1 MYESAESDI
10 QGAYVGAPCKLICVR
25 KAATAAQLVV
35 ARPMGGTT
43 LSAEGQYRGS
53 AMESQEQSPGDVV
66 TAGEDSHPITQAID
80 TVEVMHAG
88 ATAPAANT
96 MDPPTIPLAP
106 MKRMQARFN
115 PLADGLMYVVVFVG
129 GFVGVGCRHAL
140 DMLLPSVGGTP
151 FVVGTFVSNMVAC
164 FLFAM
169 LTEFMATASWL
180 RRRVRQVVS
189 RGVGLGLLGGLST
202 MSGVMLETM
211 EGLHERHIAS
221 ALGYLAGN
229 FAGGLLTAAAGVV
242 LMQALLSRSTRK
254 RVRGAFSAVSV
265 SDSAES
271 DTQGVRHVKVADVA
285 RSAAQAAME
294 AAQAAQQAAQTAQQ
308 IAQTGQV
315 PRVET
320 PTVPPTAIQP
330 MQTGHVPQIPP
341 LVVPQLTQSSQPL
354 LREPDTSDLG
364 SCPRFSSRSQSS
376 SRPTRFH
383 PASSPN
389 RSLRRFRL
397 SPTRLPG
404 RCADDVDDL
413 SVRRSGSHGPLR
425 ARRVNSTRL
434 EPRESKNESQ
444 LPAIHARHQRR
455 RLAMRGHR
463 HDVLLFAIGGY
474 GHGHDVRCRISR
486 WFLNILHGAQRSG
499 FIDSPASFYAGS
511 GLWNSNRRGASHL
524 CGRRFR
530 HCAACQSGVIFTL
543 HGRSLSN
550 VKEI

>member
-1 MYESAESDI
+1 MSESAESDI

-43 LSAEGQYRGS
+43 LSAGGQYRGS

-80 TVEVMHAG
+80 AVEVTHAG

-96 MDPPTIPLAP
+96 MNPPTIPLAP

-140 DMLLPSVGGTP
+140 DMLLPSVSGTP

-294 AAQAAQQAAQTAQQ
+294 AAQAAQR

-320 PTVPPTAIQP
+320 PTVPPPASQP
-330 MQTGHVPQIPP
+330 MQTGRVPQIPP
-341 LVVPQLTQSSQPL
+341 LAVPQLTQPSHPL
-354 LREPDTSDLG
+354 LREPDTPDLG
-364 SCPRFSSRSQSS
+364 
-376 SRPTRFH
+376 
-383 PASSPN
+383 
-389 RSLRRFRL
+389 
-397 SPTRLPG
+397 
-404 RCADDVDDL
+404 
-413 SVRRSGSHGPLR
+413 
-425 ARRVNSTRL
+425 
-434 EPRESKNESQ
+434 Q
-444 LPAIHARHQRR
+444 LPEPIQQPANPLPPSFEPKPITAEIS
-455 RLAMRGHR
+455 LVADPTTGE
-463 HDVLLFAIGGY
+463 
-474 GHGHDVRCRISR
+474 VR
-486 WFLNILHGAQRSG
+486 
-499 FIDSPASFYAGS
+499 
-511 GLWNSNRRGASHL
+511 
-524 CGRRFR
+524 
-530 HCAACQSGVIFTL
+530 
-543 HGRSLSN
+543 
-550 VKEI
+550 

>member
-66 TAGEDSHPITQAID
+66 TAG
-80 TVEVMHAG
+80 VEVMHAG

-140 DMLLPSVGGTP
+140 DMLLPSVSGTP

-294 AAQAAQQAAQTAQQ
+294 AAQTAQQ

-320 PTVPPTAIQP
+320 PTVPPTASQP
-330 MQTGHVPQIPP
+330 MQTGRVPQIPP
-341 LVVPQLTQSSQPL
+341 LAVPQLTQPAHPL
-354 LREPDTSDLG
+354 LREPDTPDLG
-364 SCPRFSSRSQSS
+364 
-376 SRPTRFH
+376 
-383 PASSPN
+383 
-389 RSLRRFRL
+389 
-397 SPTRLPG
+397 
-404 RCADDVDDL
+404 
-413 SVRRSGSHGPLR
+413 
-425 ARRVNSTRL
+425 
-434 EPRESKNESQ
+434 Q
-444 LPAIHARHQRR
+444 LPEIQQSQPIQQPQQQSQPIQQPANPLPPSFEPKPITAEIS
-455 RLAMRGHR
+455 LVADPTTGE
-463 HDVLLFAIGGY
+463 
-474 GHGHDVRCRISR
+474 VR
-486 WFLNILHGAQRSG
+486 
-499 FIDSPASFYAGS
+499 
-511 GLWNSNRRGASHL
+511 
-524 CGRRFR
+524 
-530 HCAACQSGVIFTL
+530 
-543 HGRSLSN
+543 
-550 VKEI
+550 

>member
-1 MYESAESDI
+1 MSESAESDI

-25 KAATAAQLVV
+25 KAAIAAQLVV
-35 ARPMGGTT
+35 ARPIGGTT
-43 LSAEGQYRGS
+43 LSAGGQYRGS

-80 TVEVMHAG
+80 AVEVTHAG

-140 DMLLPSVGGTP
+140 DMLLPSVSGTP

-294 AAQAAQQAAQTAQQ
+294 AAQAAQQ

-320 PTVPPTAIQP
+320 PTVPPTASQP
-330 MQTGHVPQIPP
+330 MQTGRVPQIPP
-341 LVVPQLTQSSQPL
+341 LVVPQLAQSSHPL

-364 SCPRFSSRSQSS
+364 
-376 SRPTRFH
+376 
-383 PASSPN
+383 
-389 RSLRRFRL
+389 
-397 SPTRLPG
+397 
-404 RCADDVDDL
+404 
-413 SVRRSGSHGPLR
+413 
-425 ARRVNSTRL
+425 
-434 EPRESKNESQ
+434 Q
-444 LPAIHARHQRR
+444 LPEIQQSQPIQQPANPLPPSFEPKPITAEIS
-455 RLAMRGHR
+455 LVADPTTGE
-463 HDVLLFAIGGY
+463 
-474 GHGHDVRCRISR
+474 VR
-486 WFLNILHGAQRSG
+486 
-499 FIDSPASFYAGS
+499 
-511 GLWNSNRRGASHL
+511 
-524 CGRRFR
+524 
-530 HCAACQSGVIFTL
+530 
-543 HGRSLSN
+543 
-550 VKEI
+550 

>member
-1 MYESAESDI
+1 MSESAESDI

-43 LSAEGQYRGS
+43 LSAGGQYRGS

-80 TVEVMHAG
+80 TVEVTHAG

-140 DMLLPSVGGTP
+140 DMLLPSVSGTP

-294 AAQAAQQAAQTAQQ
+294 AAQAAQQ

-330 MQTGHVPQIPP
+330 MQTGRVPQIPP
-341 LVVPQLTQSSQPL
+341 LAVPQLTQPSHPL
-354 LREPDTSDLG
+354 LREPDTPDLG
-364 SCPRFSSRSQSS
+364 
-376 SRPTRFH
+376 
-383 PASSPN
+383 
-389 RSLRRFRL
+389 
-397 SPTRLPG
+397 
-404 RCADDVDDL
+404 
-413 SVRRSGSHGPLR
+413 
-425 ARRVNSTRL
+425 
-434 EPRESKNESQ
+434 Q
-444 LPAIHARHQRR
+444 LPEIQQSQPIQQPANPLPPSFEPKPITAEIS
-455 RLAMRGHR
+455 LVADPTTGE
-463 HDVLLFAIGGY
+463 
-474 GHGHDVRCRISR
+474 VR
-486 WFLNILHGAQRSG
+486 
-499 FIDSPASFYAGS
+499 
-511 GLWNSNRRGASHL
+511 
-524 CGRRFR
+524 
-530 HCAACQSGVIFTL
+530 
-543 HGRSLSN
+543 
-550 VKEI
+550 

>member
-1 MYESAESDI
+1 
-10 QGAYVGAPCKLICVR
+10 
-25 KAATAAQLVV
+25 
-35 ARPMGGTT
+35 
-43 LSAEGQYRGS
+43 
-53 AMESQEQSPGDVV
+53 MESQEQSPGDVV

-80 TVEVMHAG
+80 AVEVTHAD

-140 DMLLPSVGGTP
+140 DMLLPSVSGTP

-294 AAQAAQQAAQTAQQ
+294 AAQAAQQAAQAAQQ

-320 PTVPPTAIQP
+320 PTVPPPASQP
-330 MQTGHVPQIPP
+330 MQTGRVPQIPP
-341 LVVPQLTQSSQPL
+341 LAVPQLTQPSHPL
-354 LREPDTSDLG
+354 LREPDTPDLG
-364 SCPRFSSRSQSS
+364 
-376 SRPTRFH
+376 
-383 PASSPN
+383 
-389 RSLRRFRL
+389 
-397 SPTRLPG
+397 
-404 RCADDVDDL
+404 
-413 SVRRSGSHGPLR
+413 
-425 ARRVNSTRL
+425 
-434 EPRESKNESQ
+434 Q
-444 LPAIHARHQRR
+444 LPEIKQSQPIQQPANPLPPSFEPKPITAEIS
-455 RLAMRGHR
+455 LVADPTTGE
-463 HDVLLFAIGGY
+463 
-474 GHGHDVRCRISR
+474 VR
-486 WFLNILHGAQRSG
+486 
-499 FIDSPASFYAGS
+499 
-511 GLWNSNRRGASHL
+511 
-524 CGRRFR
+524 
-530 HCAACQSGVIFTL
+530 
-543 HGRSLSN
+543 
-550 VKEI
+550 

>member
-1 MYESAESDI
+1 
-10 QGAYVGAPCKLICVR
+10 
-25 KAATAAQLVV
+25 
-35 ARPMGGTT
+35 
-43 LSAEGQYRGS
+43 
-53 AMESQEQSPGDVV
+53 
-66 TAGEDSHPITQAID
+66 
-80 TVEVMHAG
+80 
-88 ATAPAANT
+88 
-96 MDPPTIPLAP
+96 
-106 MKRMQARFN
+106 
-115 PLADGLMYVVVFVG
+115 MYVVVFVG

-140 DMLLPSVGGTP
+140 DMLLPSVSGTP

-285 RSAAQAAME
+285 RSAARRNGSRADGPADCTDGTGSASRNTNRAADRQP
-294 AAQAAQQAAQTAQQ
+294 AYADR
-308 IAQTGQV
+308 
-315 PRVET
+315 PRSADSSAGRSSAG
-320 PTVPPTAIQP
+320 TAIAAVAARA
-330 MQTGHVPQIPP
+330 GYFR
-341 LVVPQLTQSSQPL
+341 LGQLPEPIQQSQPIQQPQQQSQPIQQPANPL
-354 LREPDTSDLG
+354 PPSFEPKPITAEISLIAD
-364 SCPRFSSRSQSS
+364 
-376 SRPTRFH
+376 
-383 PASSPN
+383 PA
-389 RSLRRFRL
+389 
-397 SPTRLPG
+397 TG

-413 SVRRSGSHGPLR
+413 SVRRSWRHGPLR

-434 EPRESKNESQ
+434 ESRESENEPQ

-463 HDVLLFAIGGY
+463 MMSYYSQSVDMDTVMMFVVGFLGGFSTFSTALNEVVSLIRQRRFTLALGY
-474 GHGHDVRCRISR
+474 GIATVAVPLICV
-486 WFLNILHGAQRSG
+486 AAG
-499 FIDSPASFYAGS
+499 FGIALLANPA
-511 GLWNSNRRGASHL
+511 
-524 CGRRFR
+524 
-530 HCAACQSGVIFTL
+530 
-543 HGRSLSN
+543 
-550 VKEI
+550 

>member
-1 MYESAESDI
+1 MSESAESDI

-43 LSAEGQYRGS
+43 LSAGGQYRGS

-80 TVEVMHAG
+80 AVEVTHAG

-96 MDPPTIPLAP
+96 MNPPTIPLAP

-140 DMLLPSVGGTP
+140 DMLLPSVSGTP
-151 FVVGTFVSNMVAC
+151 FVVGTFVSNMVSC

-294 AAQAAQQAAQTAQQ
+294 AAQAAQQ

-320 PTVPPTAIQP
+320 PTVPPPASQP
-330 MQTGHVPQIPP
+330 MQTGRVPQIPP
-341 LVVPQLTQSSQPL
+341 LAVPQLTQPSHPL
-354 LREPDTSDLG
+354 LREPDTPDLG
-364 SCPRFSSRSQSS
+364 
-376 SRPTRFH
+376 
-383 PASSPN
+383 
-389 RSLRRFRL
+389 
-397 SPTRLPG
+397 
-404 RCADDVDDL
+404 
-413 SVRRSGSHGPLR
+413 
-425 ARRVNSTRL
+425 
-434 EPRESKNESQ
+434 Q
-444 LPAIHARHQRR
+444 LPEPIQQSQPIQQPANPLPPSFEPKPITAEIS
-455 RLAMRGHR
+455 LVADPTTGE
-463 HDVLLFAIGGY
+463 
-474 GHGHDVRCRISR
+474 VR
-486 WFLNILHGAQRSG
+486 
-499 FIDSPASFYAGS
+499 
-511 GLWNSNRRGASHL
+511 
-524 CGRRFR
+524 
-530 HCAACQSGVIFTL
+530 
-543 HGRSLSN
+543 
-550 VKEI
+550 

>member
-1 MYESAESDI
+1 MSESAESDI
-10 QGAYVGAPCKLICVR
+10 QSAYVGAPCKLICVR

-35 ARPMGGTT
+35 AWPMGGTT
-43 LSAEGQYRGS
+43 LSAGGQYRGS

-80 TVEVMHAG
+80 AVEVTHAG

-140 DMLLPSVGGTP
+140 DMLLPSVSGAP

-294 AAQAAQQAAQTAQQ
+294 AAQTAQQ

-364 SCPRFSSRSQSS
+364 
-376 SRPTRFH
+376 
-383 PASSPN
+383 
-389 RSLRRFRL
+389 
-397 SPTRLPG
+397 
-404 RCADDVDDL
+404 
-413 SVRRSGSHGPLR
+413 
-425 ARRVNSTRL
+425 
-434 EPRESKNESQ
+434 Q
-444 LPAIHARHQRR
+444 LPEPIQQSQPIQQPQQQSQPIQQPANPLPPSFEPKPITAEIS
-455 RLAMRGHR
+455 LVADPTTGE
-463 HDVLLFAIGGY
+463 
-474 GHGHDVRCRISR
+474 VR
-486 WFLNILHGAQRSG
+486 
-499 FIDSPASFYAGS
+499 
-511 GLWNSNRRGASHL
+511 
-524 CGRRFR
+524 
-530 HCAACQSGVIFTL
+530 
-543 HGRSLSN
+543 
-550 VKEI
+550 

>member
-1 MYESAESDI
+1 
-10 QGAYVGAPCKLICVR
+10 
-25 KAATAAQLVV
+25 
-35 ARPMGGTT
+35 
-43 LSAEGQYRGS
+43 
-53 AMESQEQSPGDVV
+53 MESQEQSPGDVV

-80 TVEVMHAG
+80 AVEVTHAD

-140 DMLLPSVGGTP
+140 DMLLPSVSGTP

-320 PTVPPTAIQP
+320 PTVPPPASQP
-330 MQTGHVPQIPP
+330 MQTGRVPQIPP
-341 LVVPQLTQSSQPL
+341 LAVPQLTQPAHPL
-354 LREPDTSDLG
+354 LREPDTPDLG
-364 SCPRFSSRSQSS
+364 
-376 SRPTRFH
+376 
-383 PASSPN
+383 
-389 RSLRRFRL
+389 
-397 SPTRLPG
+397 
-404 RCADDVDDL
+404 
-413 SVRRSGSHGPLR
+413 
-425 ARRVNSTRL
+425 
-434 EPRESKNESQ
+434 Q
-444 LPAIHARHQRR
+444 LPEIQQSQPIQQPANPLPPSFEPKPITAEIS
-455 RLAMRGHR
+455 LVADPTTGE
-463 HDVLLFAIGGY
+463 
-474 GHGHDVRCRISR
+474 VR
-486 WFLNILHGAQRSG
+486 
-499 FIDSPASFYAGS
+499 
-511 GLWNSNRRGASHL
+511 
-524 CGRRFR
+524 
-530 HCAACQSGVIFTL
+530 
-543 HGRSLSN
+543 
-550 VKEI
+550 

>member
-1 MYESAESDI
+1 
-10 QGAYVGAPCKLICVR
+10 
-25 KAATAAQLVV
+25 
-35 ARPMGGTT
+35 
-43 LSAEGQYRGS
+43 
-53 AMESQEQSPGDVV
+53 MESQEQSPGDVV

-80 TVEVMHAG
+80 AVEVTHAG

-140 DMLLPSVGGTP
+140 DMLLPSVSGTP

-320 PTVPPTAIQP
+320 PTVPPTASQP
-330 MQTGHVPQIPP
+330 MQTGRVPQIPP
-341 LVVPQLTQSSQPL
+341 LAVPQLTQPAHPL
-354 LREPDTSDLG
+354 LREPDTPDLG
-364 SCPRFSSRSQSS
+364 
-376 SRPTRFH
+376 
-383 PASSPN
+383 
-389 RSLRRFRL
+389 
-397 SPTRLPG
+397 
-404 RCADDVDDL
+404 
-413 SVRRSGSHGPLR
+413 
-425 ARRVNSTRL
+425 
-434 EPRESKNESQ
+434 Q
-444 LPAIHARHQRR
+444 LPEIQQSQPIQQPANPLPPSFEPKPITAEIS
-455 RLAMRGHR
+455 LVADPTTGE
-463 HDVLLFAIGGY
+463 
-474 GHGHDVRCRISR
+474 VR
-486 WFLNILHGAQRSG
+486 
-499 FIDSPASFYAGS
+499 
-511 GLWNSNRRGASHL
+511 
-524 CGRRFR
+524 
-530 HCAACQSGVIFTL
+530 
-543 HGRSLSN
+543 
-550 VKEI
+550 

>member
-1 MYESAESDI
+1 MSESAESDI

-25 KAATAAQLVV
+25 KAAAAAQLVV

-43 LSAEGQYRGS
+43 LSAGGQYRGS

-80 TVEVMHAG
+80 AVEVTHAG

-96 MDPPTIPLAP
+96 MNPPTIPLAP

-140 DMLLPSVGGTP
+140 DMLLPSVSGTP

-294 AAQAAQQAAQTAQQ
+294 AAQAAQQ

-320 PTVPPTAIQP
+320 PTVPPPASQP
-330 MQTGHVPQIPP
+330 MQTGRVPQIPP
-341 LVVPQLTQSSQPL
+341 LAVPQLTQPSHPL
-354 LREPDTSDLG
+354 LREPDTPDLG
-364 SCPRFSSRSQSS
+364 
-376 SRPTRFH
+376 
-383 PASSPN
+383 
-389 RSLRRFRL
+389 
-397 SPTRLPG
+397 
-404 RCADDVDDL
+404 
-413 SVRRSGSHGPLR
+413 
-425 ARRVNSTRL
+425 
-434 EPRESKNESQ
+434 Q
-444 LPAIHARHQRR
+444 LPEIQQSQPIQQPANPLPPSFEPKPITAEIS
-455 RLAMRGHR
+455 LVADPTTGE
-463 HDVLLFAIGGY
+463 
-474 GHGHDVRCRISR
+474 VR
-486 WFLNILHGAQRSG
+486 
-499 FIDSPASFYAGS
+499 
-511 GLWNSNRRGASHL
+511 
-524 CGRRFR
+524 
-530 HCAACQSGVIFTL
+530 
-543 HGRSLSN
+543 
-550 VKEI
+550 

>member
-1 MYESAESDI
+1 MSESAESDI

-43 LSAEGQYRGS
+43 LSAGGQYRGS

-80 TVEVMHAG
+80 AVEVTHAG

-96 MDPPTIPLAP
+96 MNPPTIPLAP

-140 DMLLPSVGGTP
+140 DMLLPSVSGTP

-294 AAQAAQQAAQTAQQ
+294 AAQAAQQ

-320 PTVPPTAIQP
+320 PTVPPTASQP
-330 MQTGHVPQIPP
+330 MQTGRVPQIPP
-341 LVVPQLTQSSQPL
+341 LAVPQLTQPAHPL
-354 LREPDTSDLG
+354 LREPDTPDLG
-364 SCPRFSSRSQSS
+364 
-376 SRPTRFH
+376 
-383 PASSPN
+383 
-389 RSLRRFRL
+389 
-397 SPTRLPG
+397 
-404 RCADDVDDL
+404 
-413 SVRRSGSHGPLR
+413 
-425 ARRVNSTRL
+425 
-434 EPRESKNESQ
+434 Q
-444 LPAIHARHQRR
+444 LPEIQQSQPIQQPANPLPPSFEPKPITAEIS
-455 RLAMRGHR
+455 LVADPTTGE
-463 HDVLLFAIGGY
+463 
-474 GHGHDVRCRISR
+474 VR
-486 WFLNILHGAQRSG
+486 
-499 FIDSPASFYAGS
+499 
-511 GLWNSNRRGASHL
+511 
-524 CGRRFR
+524 
-530 HCAACQSGVIFTL
+530 
-543 HGRSLSN
+543 
-550 VKEI
+550 

>member
-1 MYESAESDI
+1 
-10 QGAYVGAPCKLICVR
+10 
-25 KAATAAQLVV
+25 
-35 ARPMGGTT
+35 
-43 LSAEGQYRGS
+43 
-53 AMESQEQSPGDVV
+53 MESQEQSPGDVV

-80 TVEVMHAG
+80 AVEVTHAD

-140 DMLLPSVGGTP
+140 DMLLPSVSGTP

-320 PTVPPTAIQP
+320 PTVPPTASQP
-330 MQTGHVPQIPP
+330 MQTGRVPQIPP
-341 LVVPQLTQSSQPL
+341 LVVPQLAQPSQPL
-354 LREPDTSDLG
+354 LREPDTPDLG
-364 SCPRFSSRSQSS
+364 
-376 SRPTRFH
+376 
-383 PASSPN
+383 
-389 RSLRRFRL
+389 
-397 SPTRLPG
+397 
-404 RCADDVDDL
+404 
-413 SVRRSGSHGPLR
+413 
-425 ARRVNSTRL
+425 
-434 EPRESKNESQ
+434 Q
-444 LPAIHARHQRR
+444 LPEIKQSQPIQQPANPLPPSFEPKPITAEIS
-455 RLAMRGHR
+455 LVADPTTGE
-463 HDVLLFAIGGY
+463 
-474 GHGHDVRCRISR
+474 VR
-486 WFLNILHGAQRSG
+486 
-499 FIDSPASFYAGS
+499 
-511 GLWNSNRRGASHL
+511 
-524 CGRRFR
+524 
-530 HCAACQSGVIFTL
+530 
-543 HGRSLSN
+543 
-550 VKEI
+550 

>member
-1 MYESAESDI
+1 MSESAESDI

-80 TVEVMHAG
+80 AVEVTHAG

-140 DMLLPSVGGTP
+140 DMLLPSVSGTP

-271 DTQGVRHVKVADVA
+271 DTQGVRHAKVADVA

-294 AAQAAQQAAQTAQQ
+294 AAQAAQQ

-320 PTVPPTAIQP
+320 PTVPPPASQP
-330 MQTGHVPQIPP
+330 MQTGRVPQIPP
-341 LVVPQLTQSSQPL
+341 LAVPQLTQPSHPL
-354 LREPDTSDLG
+354 LREPDTPDLG
-364 SCPRFSSRSQSS
+364 
-376 SRPTRFH
+376 
-383 PASSPN
+383 
-389 RSLRRFRL
+389 
-397 SPTRLPG
+397 
-404 RCADDVDDL
+404 
-413 SVRRSGSHGPLR
+413 
-425 ARRVNSTRL
+425 
-434 EPRESKNESQ
+434 Q
-444 LPAIHARHQRR
+444 LPEPIQQSQPIQQPANPLPPSFEPKPITAEIS
-455 RLAMRGHR
+455 LVADPTTGE
-463 HDVLLFAIGGY
+463 
-474 GHGHDVRCRISR
+474 VR
-486 WFLNILHGAQRSG
+486 
-499 FIDSPASFYAGS
+499 
-511 GLWNSNRRGASHL
+511 
-524 CGRRFR
+524 
-530 HCAACQSGVIFTL
+530 
-543 HGRSLSN
+543 
-550 VKEI
+550 

>member
-1 MYESAESDI
+1 MSESAESDI

-43 LSAEGQYRGS
+43 LSAGGQYRGS

-80 TVEVMHAG
+80 AVEVTHAG

-140 DMLLPSVGGTP
+140 DMLLPSVSGTP

-229 FAGGLLTAAAGVV
+229 FAGGLLTATAGVV

-265 SDSAES
+265 SDSAGS

-285 RSAAQAAME
+285 RS
-294 AAQAAQQAAQTAQQ
+294 AAQTAQQ

-330 MQTGHVPQIPP
+330 MQTGRVPQIPP
-341 LVVPQLTQSSQPL
+341 LAVPQLAQPSHPL
-354 LREPDTSDLG
+354 LREPDTPDLG
-364 SCPRFSSRSQSS
+364 
-376 SRPTRFH
+376 
-383 PASSPN
+383 
-389 RSLRRFRL
+389 
-397 SPTRLPG
+397 
-404 RCADDVDDL
+404 
-413 SVRRSGSHGPLR
+413 
-425 ARRVNSTRL
+425 
-434 EPRESKNESQ
+434 Q
-444 LPAIHARHQRR
+444 LPEIQQSQPIQQPANPLPPSFEPKPITAEIS
-455 RLAMRGHR
+455 LVADPTTGE
-463 HDVLLFAIGGY
+463 
-474 GHGHDVRCRISR
+474 VR
-486 WFLNILHGAQRSG
+486 
-499 FIDSPASFYAGS
+499 
-511 GLWNSNRRGASHL
+511 
-524 CGRRFR
+524 
-530 HCAACQSGVIFTL
+530 
-543 HGRSLSN
+543 
-550 VKEI
+550 

>member
-1 MYESAESDI
+1 MSESAESDI

-25 KAATAAQLVV
+25 KAAIAAQLVV

-80 TVEVMHAG
+80 TVEVTHAG

-96 MDPPTIPLAP
+96 MNPPTIPLAP

-140 DMLLPSVGGTP
+140 DMLLPSVSGTP

-202 MSGVMLETM
+202 MSGVMLDTM

-294 AAQAAQQAAQTAQQ
+294 AAQAAQQ

-320 PTVPPTAIQP
+320 PTVPPPASQP
-330 MQTGHVPQIPP
+330 MQTGRVPQIPP
-341 LVVPQLTQSSQPL
+341 LAVPQLTQPSHPL
-354 LREPDTSDLG
+354 LREPDTPDLG
-364 SCPRFSSRSQSS
+364 
-376 SRPTRFH
+376 
-383 PASSPN
+383 
-389 RSLRRFRL
+389 
-397 SPTRLPG
+397 
-404 RCADDVDDL
+404 
-413 SVRRSGSHGPLR
+413 
-425 ARRVNSTRL
+425 
-434 EPRESKNESQ
+434 Q
-444 LPAIHARHQRR
+444 LPEPIQQSQPIQQPANPLPPSFEPKPITAEIS
-455 RLAMRGHR
+455 LVADPTTGE
-463 HDVLLFAIGGY
+463 
-474 GHGHDVRCRISR
+474 VR
-486 WFLNILHGAQRSG
+486 
-499 FIDSPASFYAGS
+499 
-511 GLWNSNRRGASHL
+511 
-524 CGRRFR
+524 
-530 HCAACQSGVIFTL
+530 
-543 HGRSLSN
+543 
-550 VKEI
+550 

>member
-1 MYESAESDI
+1 MSESAESDI

-140 DMLLPSVGGTP
+140 DMLLPSVSGTP

-180 RRRVRQVVS
+180 RRRVRRVVS

-294 AAQAAQQAAQTAQQ
+294 AAQAAQQ

-320 PTVPPTAIQP
+320 PTVPPPASQP
-330 MQTGHVPQIPP
+330 MQTGRVPQIPP
-341 LVVPQLTQSSQPL
+341 LAVPQLTQPSHPL
-354 LREPDTSDLG
+354 LREPDTPDLG
-364 SCPRFSSRSQSS
+364 
-376 SRPTRFH
+376 
-383 PASSPN
+383 
-389 RSLRRFRL
+389 
-397 SPTRLPG
+397 
-404 RCADDVDDL
+404 
-413 SVRRSGSHGPLR
+413 
-425 ARRVNSTRL
+425 
-434 EPRESKNESQ
+434 Q
-444 LPAIHARHQRR
+444 LPEPIQQSQPIQQPANPLPPSFEPKPITAEIS
-455 RLAMRGHR
+455 LVADPTTGE
-463 HDVLLFAIGGY
+463 
-474 GHGHDVRCRISR
+474 VR
-486 WFLNILHGAQRSG
+486 
-499 FIDSPASFYAGS
+499 
-511 GLWNSNRRGASHL
+511 
-524 CGRRFR
+524 
-530 HCAACQSGVIFTL
+530 
-543 HGRSLSN
+543 
-550 VKEI
+550 

>member
-1 MYESAESDI
+1 MSESAESDI

-80 TVEVMHAG
+80 TVEVTHAG

-96 MDPPTIPLAP
+96 MNPPTIPLAP

-140 DMLLPSVGGTP
+140 DMLLPSVSGTP

-294 AAQAAQQAAQTAQQ
+294 AAQTAQQ

-320 PTVPPTAIQP
+320 PTVPPTASQP
-330 MQTGHVPQIPP
+330 MQTGRVPQIPP
-341 LVVPQLTQSSQPL
+341 LAVPQLTQPAHPL
-354 LREPDTSDLG
+354 LREPDTPDLG
-364 SCPRFSSRSQSS
+364 
-376 SRPTRFH
+376 
-383 PASSPN
+383 
-389 RSLRRFRL
+389 
-397 SPTRLPG
+397 
-404 RCADDVDDL
+404 
-413 SVRRSGSHGPLR
+413 
-425 ARRVNSTRL
+425 
-434 EPRESKNESQ
+434 Q
-444 LPAIHARHQRR
+444 LPEIQQSQPIQQPQQQSQPIQQPANPLPPSFEPKPITAEIS
-455 RLAMRGHR
+455 LVADPTTGE
-463 HDVLLFAIGGY
+463 
-474 GHGHDVRCRISR
+474 VR
-486 WFLNILHGAQRSG
+486 
-499 FIDSPASFYAGS
+499 
-511 GLWNSNRRGASHL
+511 
-524 CGRRFR
+524 
-530 HCAACQSGVIFTL
+530 
-543 HGRSLSN
+543 
-550 VKEI
+550 

>member
-1 MYESAESDI
+1 MSESAESDI
-10 QGAYVGAPCKLICVR
+10 QSAYVGAPCKLICVR

-43 LSAEGQYRGS
+43 LSAGGQYRGS

-80 TVEVMHAG
+80 AVEVTHAG

-96 MDPPTIPLAP
+96 MNPPTIPLAP

-140 DMLLPSVGGTP
+140 DMLLPSVSGAP

-294 AAQAAQQAAQTAQQ
+294 AAQAAQQ

-320 PTVPPTAIQP
+320 PTVPPPASQP
-330 MQTGHVPQIPP
+330 MQTGRVPQIPP
-341 LVVPQLTQSSQPL
+341 LAVPQLTQSSQPL
-354 LREPDTSDLG
+354 LREPDTPDLG
-364 SCPRFSSRSQSS
+364 
-376 SRPTRFH
+376 
-383 PASSPN
+383 
-389 RSLRRFRL
+389 
-397 SPTRLPG
+397 
-404 RCADDVDDL
+404 
-413 SVRRSGSHGPLR
+413 
-425 ARRVNSTRL
+425 
-434 EPRESKNESQ
+434 Q
-444 LPAIHARHQRR
+444 LPEIQQSQPIQQPANPLPPSFEPKPITAEIS
-455 RLAMRGHR
+455 LVADPTTGE
-463 HDVLLFAIGGY
+463 
-474 GHGHDVRCRISR
+474 VR
-486 WFLNILHGAQRSG
+486 
-499 FIDSPASFYAGS
+499 
-511 GLWNSNRRGASHL
+511 
-524 CGRRFR
+524 
-530 HCAACQSGVIFTL
+530 
-543 HGRSLSN
+543 
-550 VKEI
+550 

>member
-1 MYESAESDI
+1 MSESAESDI

-25 KAATAAQLVV
+25 KAAIAAQLVV

-66 TAGEDSHPITQAID
+66 TAGEDSHPITQALD
-80 TVEVMHAG
+80 AVEVTHAG

-140 DMLLPSVGGTP
+140 DMLLPSVSGTP

-354 LREPDTSDLG
+354 LREPDTPDLG
-364 SCPRFSSRSQSS
+364 QLPEPIRAVAANPAAGQPASAQLRAQTDHCGDFACRRPGYRGGALMMWMICLFGGLGAMARYVLDVSIQRGWNRENRRTNRNFPLSTLVINGVASLCAGIAMMSYYSQSVDMDTVMMFVVGFLGGFS
-376 SRPTRFH
+376 TFST
-383 PASSPN
+383 ALN
-389 RSLRRFRL
+389 EVVSLIRQRRF
-397 SPTRLPG
+397 T
-404 RCADDVDDL
+404 
-413 SVRRSGSHGPLR
+413 
-425 ARRVNSTRL
+425 
-434 EPRESKNESQ
+434 
-444 LPAIHARHQRR
+444 
-455 RLAMRGHR
+455 LA
-463 HDVLLFAIGGY
+463 LGY
-474 GHGHDVRCRISR
+474 GIATVAVPLICV
-486 WFLNILHGAQRSG
+486 ATG
-499 FIDSPASFYAGS
+499 FGIALLANPA
-511 GLWNSNRRGASHL
+511 
-524 CGRRFR
+524 
-530 HCAACQSGVIFTL
+530 
-543 HGRSLSN
+543 
-550 VKEI
+550 

>member
-1 MYESAESDI
+1 MSESAESDI

-80 TVEVMHAG
+80 TVEVTHAG

-140 DMLLPSVGGTP
+140 DMLLPSVSGTP

-294 AAQAAQQAAQTAQQ
+294 AAQAAQQ

-320 PTVPPTAIQP
+320 PTVPPPASQP
-330 MQTGHVPQIPP
+330 MQTGRVPQIPP
-341 LVVPQLTQSSQPL
+341 LAVPQLTQPSHPL
-354 LREPDTSDLG
+354 LREPDTPDLG
-364 SCPRFSSRSQSS
+364 
-376 SRPTRFH
+376 
-383 PASSPN
+383 
-389 RSLRRFRL
+389 
-397 SPTRLPG
+397 
-404 RCADDVDDL
+404 
-413 SVRRSGSHGPLR
+413 
-425 ARRVNSTRL
+425 
-434 EPRESKNESQ
+434 Q
-444 LPAIHARHQRR
+444 LPEIQQSQPIQQPANPLPPSFEPKPITAEIS
-455 RLAMRGHR
+455 LVADPTTGE
-463 HDVLLFAIGGY
+463 
-474 GHGHDVRCRISR
+474 VR
-486 WFLNILHGAQRSG
+486 
-499 FIDSPASFYAGS
+499 
-511 GLWNSNRRGASHL
+511 
-524 CGRRFR
+524 
-530 HCAACQSGVIFTL
+530 
-543 HGRSLSN
+543 
-550 VKEI
+550 

>member
-25 KAATAAQLVV
+25 KAAAAAQLVV

-43 LSAEGQYRGS
+43 LSAGGQYRGS

-80 TVEVMHAG
+80 AVEVTHAG

-96 MDPPTIPLAP
+96 MNPPTIPLAP

-140 DMLLPSVGGTP
+140 DMLLPSVSGTP

-294 AAQAAQQAAQTAQQ
+294 AAQAAQQ

-315 PRVET
+315 PRVEA
-320 PTVPPTAIQP
+320 PTVPPPASQP
-330 MQTGHVPQIPP
+330 MQTGRVPQIPP
-341 LVVPQLTQSSQPL
+341 LAVPQLTQPSHPL
-354 LREPDTSDLG
+354 LREPDTPDLG
-364 SCPRFSSRSQSS
+364 
-376 SRPTRFH
+376 
-383 PASSPN
+383 
-389 RSLRRFRL
+389 
-397 SPTRLPG
+397 
-404 RCADDVDDL
+404 
-413 SVRRSGSHGPLR
+413 
-425 ARRVNSTRL
+425 
-434 EPRESKNESQ
+434 Q
-444 LPAIHARHQRR
+444 LPEPIQQSQPIQQPANPLPPSFEPKPITAEIS
-455 RLAMRGHR
+455 LVADPTTGE
-463 HDVLLFAIGGY
+463 
-474 GHGHDVRCRISR
+474 VR
-486 WFLNILHGAQRSG
+486 
-499 FIDSPASFYAGS
+499 
-511 GLWNSNRRGASHL
+511 
-524 CGRRFR
+524 
-530 HCAACQSGVIFTL
+530 
-543 HGRSLSN
+543 
-550 VKEI
+550 